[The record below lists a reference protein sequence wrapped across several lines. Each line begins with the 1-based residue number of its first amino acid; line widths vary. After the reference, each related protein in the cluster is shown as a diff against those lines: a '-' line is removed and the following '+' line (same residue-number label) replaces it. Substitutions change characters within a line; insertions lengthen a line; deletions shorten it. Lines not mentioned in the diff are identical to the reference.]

1 MGHPSP
7 EHSAWLAPCGVS
19 GLMGGRAAV
28 SGGRL
33 SSRNSYPLEES
44 ELAGG
49 GDEPRAISHGGQ
61 SGVWGGAGRGDA
73 DAASVETDGK
83 FPAAEGVFRGPALDY
98 CVWVSFMP

>member
-1 MGHPSP
+1 M
-7 EHSAWLAPCGVS
+7 A
-19 GLMGGRAAV
+19 GRAAF

-33 SSRNSYPLEES
+33 SSRDSYPLEES

-49 GDEPRAISHGGQ
+49 GSEPRAISNSGQ

-73 DAASVETDGK
+73 DAAPVETDGK
-83 FPAAEGVFRGPALDY
+83 FPAAGGVSRGPALGH